1 MAALLRCCS
10 PAACAGGRDGER
22 GGGGDG
28 TAGRETETQMA
39 NKDKGKDEEAYQNHR
54 TD

>member
-10 PAACAGGRDGER
+10 PAACAGGRDGE

-54 TD
+54 ID